1 MKLVWHPA
9 SQPAF
14 RTFFSKGQG
23 KPVQFTRIKCS
34 SMHLSNTARK
44 CPLYQHTLLVV
55 ELWLKLSFRWVD
67 RAALHH
73 FCIVFHLHTGAA
85 VHLPFWTLVPLCPV
99 NRTKTFFNRFAPL
112 LLPQSPQLC
121 KHPLIACKLSKAQQI
136 PFCVEL
142 KFLPCT
148 VRSSFLFSDKKG
160 AQLSEPCH
168 SPKNFSVSELHR
180 TWSEQTRNMWGW
192 GALCSECSSL
202 CWPGKRVK
210 ASECSEQ
217 MRNQG
222 WKKSVSVGPGWEGGN

>member
-1 MKLVWHPA
+1 MKLVWHPV

-34 SMHLSNTARK
+34 PMHLSNTARK

-142 KFLPCT
+142 NFLPCT
-148 VRSSFLFSDKKG
+148 VRSSFLTRR
-160 AQLSEPCH
+160 EP
-168 SPKNFSVSELHR
+168 NFLNPVTLPRTSLFLNCTELEVNR
-180 TWSEQTRNMWGW
+180 LGI
-192 GALCSECSSL
+192 C
-202 CWPGKRVK
+202 
-210 ASECSEQ
+210 
-217 MRNQG
+217 
-222 WKKSVSVGPGWEGGN
+222 EGGVLSVQSAHLCAGLGKE